1 MYLFGVRFL
10 GMTKEFRANR
20 IVVEVD
26 DRLLAAVDDEAAAR
40 STNIR
45 KVSRTEVMRELI
57 AQHLADP
64 RDSKKVGVTR

>member
-1 MYLFGVRFL
+1 
-10 GMTKEFRANR
+10 MTKEFRANR